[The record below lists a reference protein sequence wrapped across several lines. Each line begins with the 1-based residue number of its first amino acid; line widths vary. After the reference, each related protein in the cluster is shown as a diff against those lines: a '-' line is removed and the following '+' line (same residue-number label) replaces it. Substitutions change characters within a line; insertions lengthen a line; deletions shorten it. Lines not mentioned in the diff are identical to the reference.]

1 MKNKDFIG
9 AWGNDDDNDDDDD
22 DDDDDNKNGD
32 DENQNIIFWISGS
45 YFIDENWHTA

>member
-1 MKNKDFIG
+1 MKNEDLIG
-9 AWGNDDDNDDDDD
+9 AWSNDNGNDDDDD
-22 DDDDDNKNGD
+22 DDDDKDDD

>member
-1 MKNKDFIG
+1 MKNEDLIG

-22 DDDDDNKNGD
+22 DNKDGD

-45 YFIDENWHTA
+45 